1 MSRIR
6 FIAVF
11 LLCTVALAGLD
22 NAVQAQ
28 FKPFKVKGTGD
39 APDGLSIL
47 GLESP
52 YSATGTA
59 THLGK
64 YTGIGFAQVTGDG
77 TFTGAFLFVAANGDM
92 LLCEHPGTF
101 EVIPDGDRFY
111 AVIDAI
117 FTPVAGTGRFAD
129 VVGGF
134 RMIATTEPFDFAV
147 GGTTPFELKWRGK
160 GELGF

>member
-39 APDGLSIL
+39 APDGLSFVDD
-47 GLESP
+47 SP

-64 YTGIGFAQVTGDG
+64 YTGIGFAQVTGDV
-77 TFTGAFLFVAANGDM
+77 TFTGEFLFVAANGDM

-101 EVIPDGDRFY
+101 EVFPDGDRLY
-111 AVIDAI
+111 AVFDAI

-134 RMIATTEPFDFAV
+134 RMIATTEPFDFTAV
-147 GGTTPFELKWRGK
+147 GTTPFEFKWRGK
-160 GELGF
+160 GKLGF